1 MDTML
6 YTLIII
12 VLDQLSKYAI
22 KILLRPYES
31 IEVVKG
37 IFNITYVQNTGAA
50 FSILKGKTH
59 FFTITTLLVI
69 IAIIYAIIKLPAKKR
84 EIRILLALVLGGA
97 VGNLIDRLRYGYV
110 VDFLDFRIW
119 PVFNVADMAIV
130 ISVLILAYFMIFD
143 KSFMDF
149 CGKTGR

>member
-1 MDTML
+1 LDIML
-6 YTLIII
+6 FALLIIA
-12 VLDQLSKYAI
+12 LDQVSKYAI
-22 KILLRPYES
+22 KIFLRPYDS
-31 IEVVKG
+31 IEVIKG
-37 IFNITYVQNTGAA
+37 IFNITYVQNSGAA

-69 IAIIYAIIKLPAKKR
+69 IAIIYAIIKLPTKKR
-84 EIRILLALVLGGA
+84 GIRVLLALVLGGA

-130 ISVLILAYFMIFD
+130 ISVLILAYFIAFD
-143 KSFMDF
+143 KNFMDF
-149 CGKTGR
+149 YGKTGR